1 MRAVATSVTA
11 TMDVLLI
18 GRDPE
23 ALVAAYQRVV
33 ELGGG
38 LVCPGAEVAL
48 PTFGHL
54 SPLPVPELARAI
66 ERFERVAGLPS
77 GPPPFTYRSMFLT
90 LPALPGICLTP
101 DGLLDVRAR
110 RRLTEAVRVH

>member
-1 MRAVATSVTA
+1 MTHAPVPDLRGPRRARRARRITGTTTRDFDVRAVATSVTA

-54 SPLPVPELARAI
+54 SPLPVPELADARSSAS
-66 ERFERVAGLPS
+66 S
-77 GPPPFTYRSMFLT
+77 GR
-90 LPALPGICLTP
+90 P
-101 DGLLDVRAR
+101 DFPRDR
-110 RRLTEAVRVH
+110 RPLRTDLCF